1 MTSLEQTNILS
12 IKYYSEEV
20 TVQTS
25 HKNGASGFKFWK
37 QLETLYIIMQLEM
50 RSLCIVIFCFL
61 MIN

>member
-37 QLETLYIIMQLEM
+37 QLETLYIMQL
-50 RSLCIVIFCFL
+50 RVR
-61 MIN
+61 